1 MRALLSVFGWEASIV
16 IGRDQPAPDE
26 PRRQGDVYAV
36 TERADSWDHD
46 QREPI
51 GFRRPR

>member
-1 MRALLSVFGWEASIV
+1 VRALLSLAGWTIN
-16 IGRDQPAPDE
+16 IHLGRDQPDE
-26 PRRQGDVYAV
+26 PQRQGDVYAV